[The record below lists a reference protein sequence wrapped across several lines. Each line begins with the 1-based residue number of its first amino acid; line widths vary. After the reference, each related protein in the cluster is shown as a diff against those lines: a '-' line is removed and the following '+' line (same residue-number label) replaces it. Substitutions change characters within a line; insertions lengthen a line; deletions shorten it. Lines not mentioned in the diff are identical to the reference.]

1 MTTTHQSRQSIDSAV
16 DPSSRSR
23 CIDRSRRKTAQP
35 ALNPVSLKC
44 VGAIRGSTEKQR
56 LTIPTQGTAIGH
68 FAELKGFEHVA
79 DFIDSG
85 TCGKTAW
92 LERDNVKEMIRF
104 MADNAIQHIVY
115 TRLDRAFRST
125 ADALLTITECANHG
139 VKIHF
144 CEQDL
149 DFTTAMGRAML
160 TVIALFAELE
170 TDLRLQRQL
179 ETVSIMRQS
188 GFKAGRNVPYG
199 WNKVPSATRKTR
211 ATRKWTRTING
222 QTEKTDTARED
233 EALGVGADTALD
245 LVPNRE
251 QQDVLAEI
259 LKRSGEGQSDAHISK
274 VLNLAAIP
282 TQQGKRWFPATV
294 YSVRSFARVADRKE
308 YEPV

>member
-16 DPSSRSR
+16 DPSTRSR

-211 ATRKWTRTING
+211 ALRCGEDLDVGN
-222 QTEKTDTARED
+222 DTAF
-233 EALGVGADTALD
+233 D
-245 LVPNRE
+245 LVPNWE
-251 QQDVLAEI
+251 QQDVLAQI
-259 LKRSGEGQSDAHISK
+259 LQRSSDGQSDAHIAK
-274 VLNLAAIP
+274 ILNLAAIP

-294 YSVRSFARVADRKE
+294 YSVRSFARVADRKD
-308 YEPV
+308 YP

>member
-1 MTTTHQSRQSIDSAV
+1 
-16 DPSSRSR
+16 
-23 CIDRSRRKTAQP
+23 
-35 ALNPVSLKC
+35 

-68 FAELKGFEHVA
+68 FAELKGFEHIA

-188 GFKAGRNVPYG
+188 GYKAGRNVPYG

-211 ATRKWTRTING
+211 ALRSGEDLEVGN
-222 QTEKTDTARED
+222 DTAF
-233 EALGVGADTALD
+233 D
-245 LVPNRE
+245 LVPNWE
-251 QQDVLAEI
+251 QQDVLAQI
-259 LKRSGEGQSDAHISK
+259 LKRSGEGQSDAHIAK
-274 VLNLAAIP
+274 VLNAANIP

-294 YSVRSFARVADRKE
+294 YSVRSFARVADRKQSE
-308 YEPV
+308 FRK